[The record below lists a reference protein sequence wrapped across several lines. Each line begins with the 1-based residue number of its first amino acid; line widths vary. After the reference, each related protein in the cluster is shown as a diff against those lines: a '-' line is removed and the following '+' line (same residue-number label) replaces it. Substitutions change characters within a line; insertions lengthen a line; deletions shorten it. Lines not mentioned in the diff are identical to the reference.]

1 MKKNAKSVPSK
12 SSLAYKLYPTH
23 SRTLEIDKSAISGVT
38 VPRSGAVEATQNQ
51 QTNRVNQVIFTPNP
65 VGMFTAIV
73 APSSKSKALSLQKSE

>member
-38 VPRSGAVEATQNQ
+38 VPRSGTVEATQNQ
-51 QTNRVNQVIFTPNP
+51 QTNRVN
-65 VGMFTAIV
+65 
-73 APSSKSKALSLQKSE
+73 